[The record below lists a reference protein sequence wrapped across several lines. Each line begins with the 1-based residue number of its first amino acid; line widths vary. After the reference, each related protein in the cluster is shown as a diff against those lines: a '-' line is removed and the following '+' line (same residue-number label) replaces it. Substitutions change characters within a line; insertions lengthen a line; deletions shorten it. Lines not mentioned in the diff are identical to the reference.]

1 MTKEKV
7 IQVTSGWSMLGLNL
21 GLIFGGVLLSI
32 VCLIAAANTE
42 ELRRWACLL
51 LFRSRLPA

>member
-21 GLIFGGVLLSI
+21 GLFL
-32 VCLIAAANTE
+32 AAS
-42 ELRRWACLL
+42 CC
-51 LFRSRLPA
+51 RSFA